1 MIWLLSSYSW
11 AMSWISVKVSE
22 NRLKCNATSKV
33 SFWNLKQYS
42 SDNTYELQRRL
53 FYFNVCIFLGKHP
66 HFFSFIYTN
75 LFTTSLRLICLCL
88 HFYNTTECSPSLYIP
103 QSKESKVTYTYVV
116 GTLGKCE
123 LGMFSATP
131 SFPCSTP
138 PLE

>member
-1 MIWLLSSYSW
+1 MIRLLFSYSW

-33 SFWNLKQYS
+33 SFWYLKQYS
-42 SDNTYELQRRL
+42 SDNTYEVQRRL

-66 HFFSFIYTN
+66 HFFFIHLYK
-75 LFTTSLRLICLCL
+75 LIYYKFRLICLCL
-88 HFYNTTECSPSLYIP
+88 HFYNTTEYSLSLYIP

-123 LGMFSATP
+123 LGMLSATP